1 MKLKA
6 DKENDAIYFRLD
18 DSKIIESEE
27 VEKGLILDY
36 NEYGNIVGIE
46 ILNVS
51 KRTNQINF
59 NAFQFETV

>member
-1 MKLKA
+1 MRLKA

-27 VEKGLILDY
+27 VEKGLILDF
-36 NEYGNIVGIE
+36 NESGNVVGIE
-46 ILNVS
+46 ILDVS

-59 NAFQFETV
+59 NSLQFETV

>member
-27 VEKGLILDY
+27 VEKGLILDF
-36 NEYGNIVGIE
+36 NESGNIVGIE

-51 KRTNQINF
+51 QRTNQINF
-59 NAFQFETV
+59 NSLQFETM

>member
-1 MKLKA
+1 MRLKA

-27 VEKGLILDY
+27 VEKGLILDF
-36 NEYGNIVGIE
+36 NESGNIVGIE

-51 KRTNQINF
+51 QRTNQINF
-59 NAFQFETV
+59 NSLQFDSV

>member
-27 VEKGLILDY
+27 VEEGFILDY
-36 NEYGNIVGIE
+36 NEAGNIVGIE

-51 KRTNQINF
+51 QRTNLINF
-59 NAFQFETV
+59 NSLQFETV